1 MYGWS
6 SWYGISDS
14 NVPQNKIRQWRI
26 CTRPRRWSLKL
37 CRKWP
42 NWKTQIFPTQNCH
55 LGQQGD
61 WKVRLRLY
69 IFGKNIKNC
78 FYSWRSLGNCWRL
91 QGNRHSSHHQH
102 RAEQPTLP
110 SIRAWTKLH
119 LLPLQCS
126 SWQERGL
133 FFNKDFFLTLLY
145 IKHMLQKS
153 NPNVKIIWVLQTEDI
168 RNIPENFGDLACV
181 FYYKTMPEKNT
192 TYPDLVKVKRARRMV
207 YATKVLLDRNFKAV
221 CFFLWM
227 FNNSIV
233 D

>member
-1 MYGWS
+1 MGGSWFQVSVLLCLLEVMNIILMPVNSVHIRHRRRYEIILFMYGWS
-6 SWYGISDS
+6 SWTGISDS
-14 NVPQNKIRQWRI
+14 NVPQNQIRQWLI

-42 NWKTQIFPTQNCH
+42 NWKIQIFPTQNCH

-102 RAEQPTLP
+102 RAEQSTLP
-110 SIRAWTKLH
+110 SIWAWTKLH
-119 LLPLQCS
+119 LLSLQCS

-133 FFNKDFFLTLLY
+133 LILWGF
-145 IKHMLQKS
+145 
-153 NPNVKIIWVLQTEDI
+153 
-168 RNIPENFGDLACV
+168 V
-181 FYYKTMPEKNT
+181 F
-192 TYPDLVKVKRARRMV
+192 
-207 YATKVLLDRNFKAV
+207 
-221 CFFLWM
+221 
-227 FNNSIV
+227 
-233 D
+233 